1 MSSEDWERPRVL
13 EEFGEASIFQL
24 VSACRA
30 PAAGSILGFRGPAQA
45 LPPENS
51 ATHRPHKARVMDD
64 FPSAFHLAA
73 HRRSFPKCPADGECW

>member
-51 ATHRPHKARVMDD
+51 TTHRPHKARVMDD